1 MNTQDIADNL
11 SEKIANLLPES
22 FADTRQDVHSNIITL
37 LEETLSKLNIVSRE
51 EFDIQAEILANT
63 RIRLEAAE
71 KQLSQLEEQL
81 KPTTDK

>member
-1 MNTQDIADNL
+1 MDTQDIADNL
-11 SEKIANLLPES
+11 GEKIANLLPES
-22 FADTRQDVHSNIITL
+22 FADTRQDIHSNVITL
-37 LEETLSKLNIVSRE
+37 LEESLSKLNIVNRE

-81 KPTTDK
+81 KPAANK